1 MKESQIQTK
10 IIKYLNGIGAYTIKT
25 ISTNRNGCPDVICCL
40 NGRFIAL
47 EVKTDKGIVS
57 KLQEHN
63 IKQIKNSGGIAEVVR
78 SVDDVKKIVKCLN
91 SNDQG

>member
-1 MKESQIQTK
+1 MKESEIQKK
-10 IIKYLNGIGAYTIKT
+10 IIQYLNTIGAYTIKT

-63 IKQIKNSGGIAEVVR
+63 IKQIKNSGGVAAVVK
-78 SVDDVKKIVKCLN
+78 SVDEVKEILEKFPAGK
-91 SNDQG
+91 

>member
-1 MKESQIQTK
+1 MKESEIQK
-10 IIKYLNGIGAYTIKT
+10 KVIQYLNTIGAYTIKT

-78 SVDDVKKIVKCLN
+78 SVDDVEKIVECLN